1 MPRSDVQWSGSELM
15 PENVGRD
22 DLAVIKIDGMHCHR
36 CEVAIQK
43 ALSALP
49 GVREVEVD
57 FNSGQASVLHDKSR
71 VSIRQLMD
79 AVNAAGYKATGFTQN
94 HGSLA

>member
-1 MPRSDVQWSGSELM
+1 MDAVNIECCGSDLM
-15 PENVGRD
+15 ADNVGRD

-36 CEVAIQK
+36 CELAIQK

-49 GVREVEVD
+49 GVKEVEVD
-57 FNSGQASVLHDKSR
+57 FNSGQASILHDKSR

-79 AVNAAGYKATGFTQN
+79 TVSATGYKPTGFTQN
-94 HGSLA
+94 LGSIA